1 MQEILQMAC
10 VFDGSLLKSFKQKW
24 QDIHKK
30 TKTNPKNY
38 GVTWKEN
45 KDI

>member
-1 MQEILQMAC
+1 MQEILQMAS

-30 TKTNPKNY
+30 TQELWSYMKGK
-38 GVTWKEN
+38 
-45 KDI
+45 